1 MGKLLEK
8 ALKDAVK
15 AGQCTLGARSVEGSV
30 ASTKLI
36 VMSRSVRADRSKAI
50 ASGAGEAGVPTV
62 RFAGSS
68 VALGRLCGVQFRV
81 SVAALT
87 SAADATVKSIVSETE
102 NE

>member
-15 AGQCTLGARSVEGSV
+15 AGQCALGARSVQGSV
-30 ASTKLI
+30 AGTKLI
-36 VMSRSVRADRSKAI
+36 VVSRSVQEGRSAAI
-50 ASGAGEAGVPTV
+50 AAGAEEAGVPTV

-81 SVAALT
+81 SAAALT

>member
-8 ALKDAVK
+8 ALKDGVK
-15 AGQCTLGARSVEGSV
+15 AGQCALGARSVQGSV
-30 ASTKLI
+30 AGAKLV
-36 VMSRSVRADRSKAI
+36 VMSRSVQEARSAAI
-50 ASGAGEAGVPTV
+50 AAGAQEAGVPTV

-81 SVAALT
+81 SAAALT
-87 SAADATVKSIVSETE
+87 SAADATVKTIVSETE

>member
-8 ALKDAVK
+8 ALRDAVK

-30 ASTKLI
+30 ADAKLI
-36 VMSRSVRADRSKAI
+36 VMSRSVPASRTDAI
-50 ASGAGEAGVPTV
+50 AAGADKAGVPTV
-62 RFAGSS
+62 RLGVSS

-81 SVAALT
+81 STASLT

>member
-15 AGQCTLGARSVEGSV
+15 AGECALGARSVQGSV
-30 ASTKLI
+30 AGTKLI
-36 VMSRSVRADRSKAI
+36 VVSRSVKEGPSAAI
-50 ASGAGEAGVPTV
+50 AAGAEEAGVPTV

-81 SVAALT
+81 SAAALT

>member
-1 MGKLLEK
+1 M
-8 ALKDAVK
+8 
-15 AGQCTLGARSVEGSV
+15 QGSV
-30 ASTKLI
+30 AGTKLI
-36 VMSRSVRADRSKAI
+36 VVSRSVQEGRSAAI
-50 ASGAGEAGVPTV
+50 AAGAEEAGVPTV

-81 SVAALT
+81 SAAALT

>member
-15 AGQCTLGARSVEGSV
+15 AGQCTLGARSVEGS
-30 ASTKLI
+30 AAGAKLI
-36 VMSRSVRADRSKAI
+36 VLSRSVPPARSAAI
-50 ASGAGEAGVPTV
+50 AAGAEKAGVPTV
-62 RFAGSS
+62 SLGSSS

-81 SVAALT
+81 SAAALT
-87 SAADATVKSIVSETE
+87 LMADAAVKSIVSETE

>member
-15 AGQCTLGARSVEGSV
+15 AGQCALGARSVQGSV
-30 ASTKLI
+30 AGTKL
-36 VMSRSVRADRSKAI
+36 VVVSRSVQEGRSAAI
-50 ASGAGEAGVPTV
+50 AAGAREAGVPTV

-81 SVAALT
+81 SAAALT